1 MPKTH
6 NLTLTVKHQSLT
18 VTSLPIA
25 ADTIDYLTASIEYE
39 TDDWEGRTIWAHF
52 RQCDTN
58 YSIKVKNGVI
68 TADQHLHLS
77 KGDWWIY
84 LHGIGADGSRITTNE
99 VHICV
104 APTGMLDGEPFPD
117 IPPSVGEQLQ
127 AEIGSLDEL
136 KTTAKQNL
144 VSAINEVRQT
154 GGGGTAYTIG
164 HGLKLDAKT
173 NTLSVDTA
181 DKMEQDNTLP
191 ITSAAVYVE
200 VGNINAL
207 LKTI

>member
-1 MPKTH
+1 MMYNIELIAKH
-6 NLTLTVKHQSLT
+6 QELTVRTMPLAGQT
-18 VTSLPIA
+18 RG
-25 ADTIDYLTASIEYE
+25 YLTAKIDCT
-39 TDDWEGRTIWAHF
+39 TDDWAGRTVWACF
-52 RQCDTN
+52 SQLPCEPYRLL
-58 YSIKVKNGVI
+58 VKDGEI
-68 TADQHLHLS
+68 TAAQKLNLS
-77 KGDWWIY
+77 AGDWGISLY
-84 LHGIGADGSRITTNE
+84 GIGADGSRITTNE

-136 KTTAKQNL
+136 KTTAKQDL

-154 GGGGTAYTIG
+154 GGGGMAYTIG